1 MHDETLND
9 RRKEDHP
16 ERRLRLQRRR
26 SQSWRSFERVER
38 AGIDELRFCGL
49 PWLQY
54 SRPLRNPE
62 YDRPTHFV
70 AMVSCRPIMLMRHSV
85 IASVVTL
92 RMIPITLGQQR
103 GAAVVQGERI
113 VNGDGHR
120 RGEYERHHDGEGKD
134 RTQD

>member
-1 MHDETLND
+1 MMETLNE

-16 ERRLRLQRRR
+16 ERRLRLQRRSR
-26 SQSWRSFERVER
+26 SWWSFERVER

-54 SRPLRNPE
+54 GRPLPNPE
-62 YDRPTHFV
+62 YDRPIRFV
-70 AMVSCRPIMLMRHSV
+70 AMVSCRPIMLMRHLV
-85 IASVVTL
+85 IASVATL

-120 RGEYERHHDGEGKD
+120 RGE
-134 RTQD
+134 